1 MITYIPL
8 ICTPNPR
15 HLGKGYFSLKYTWE
29 YKLECVLK
37 YKKGQP
43 IDTPSGVSR
52 TSFMTHVRDWVRR
65 YDDLGIDGLK
75 HSVTLKAW
83 TAEEKFALVAKVLAG
98 NSIRFVALE
107 AHINPGQLYQWVK
120 RYREKGYDGLQC
132 KPGRK
137 PKIPEMK
144 EMKQRDKTNTS
155 LEEDYKVLQEKNL
168 RLEME
173 NVYLKKLSALVSQRK
188 KKDTKAK
195 KQK

>member
-1 MITYIPL
+1 
-8 ICTPNPR
+8 
-15 HLGKGYFSLKYTWE
+15 
-29 YKLECVLK
+29 
-37 YKKGQP
+37 
-43 IDTPSGVSR
+43 
-52 TSFMTHVRDWVRR
+52 MTHVRDWVRR

-173 NVYLKKLSALVSQRK
+173 NAYLKNFLPWYPRGRK
-188 KKDTKAK
+188 RIPRRKSKSDPRAFRRKRRMEAKRPLKDRLPFEINLLF
-195 KQK
+195 